1 VEIRAA
7 WRMFRLFLHL
17 LKGLAIMRFLAP
29 RMSVAR
35 LGLFRQRWSMQM
47 LKMLGV
53 RLRAQSVALPARTL
67 IVSNHISWLDIF
79 VINAVTQTHFVCKDD
94 IRKWPCI
101 GWLVASTG
109 TIFIS
114 RSSRKDAART
124 ARALIE
130 RLQQDERVAFFPEGT
145 TTNGSE
151 LLPFTAALFDAA
163 SPAQAS
169 VVPMSLRYL
178 DEQGRRSL
186 APAYDGDVSFMECLR
201 AIVKAPGVWAELRA
215 LTPIPVG
222 LGRREYA
229 AKAREQIA
237 NDLGMP

>member
-1 VEIRAA
+1 
-7 WRMFRLFLHL
+7 MLRLFLHL
-17 LKGLAIMRFLAP
+17 LKGLVIMRFLAP
-29 RMSVAR
+29 RMSATR
-35 LGLFRQRWSMQM
+35 LGLFKQRWSMQM
-47 LKMLGV
+47 LAMLGV
-53 RLRAQSVALPARTL
+53 RLHAQSVVLPTRAL

-109 TIFIS
+109 TIFIA
-114 RSSRKDAART
+114 RSNRKDAART
-124 ARALIE
+124 ANALSD

-163 SPAQAS
+163 GPAQAS

-178 DEQGRRSL
+178 DEQGQRSL
-186 APAYDGDVSFMECLR
+186 TPAYDGDVSFMESLR

-215 LTPIPVG
+215 LTPLPTG

-229 AKAREQIA
+229 AKTRQLIA
-237 NDLGMP
+237 NDLGMR

>member
-1 VEIRAA
+1 
-7 WRMFRLFLHL
+7 MSRLFLHL

-29 RMSVAR
+29 RMSTAR
-35 LGLFRQRWSMQM
+35 LGTFKQRWSEQM
-47 LKMLGV
+47 LRMLGV
-53 RLRAQSVALPARTL
+53 RLLTPRLDLPARAL

-94 IRKWPCI
+94 IRKWPWI

-109 TIFIS
+109 TIFIA
-114 RSSRKDAART
+114 RSNRKDAART
-124 ARALIE
+124 ARALSD
-130 RLQQDERVAFFPEGT
+130 RLLQDERVTFFPEGT

-163 SPAQAS
+163 SPAQAD

-178 DEQGRRSL
+178 DEQGQRSL

-215 LTPIPVG
+215 LTPLPAG
-222 LGRREYA
+222 LNRREYA
-229 AKAREQIA
+229 AMTREQIA
-237 NDLGMP
+237 RDLGMP